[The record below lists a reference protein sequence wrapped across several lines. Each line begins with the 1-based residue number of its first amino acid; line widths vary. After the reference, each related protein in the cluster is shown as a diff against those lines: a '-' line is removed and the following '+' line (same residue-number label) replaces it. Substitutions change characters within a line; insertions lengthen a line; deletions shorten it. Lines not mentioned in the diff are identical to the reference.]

1 MEFPLCLSPQFPHF
15 KAGNVL
21 IRSRAGLQLSLSVK
35 CNVNSWC
42 MYNKHACNTVGI
54 DRHSAKNPTISG
66 QVI

>member
-1 MEFPLCLSPQFPHF
+1 MKFALCLSPQFPHF
-15 KAGNVL
+15 KAGK
-21 IRSRAGLQLSLSVK
+21 LQLSLSVK

-42 MYNKHACNTVGI
+42 MYNKHACNTVGT